1 MNAVVQQWNRFWFEP
16 VSTSTLAIFRIA
28 YGLVVALW
36 TVSLFPDALDF
47 FGNDGVLPEHDL
59 SDGQFSLLT
68 AFPEDWVVL
77 VALGALLVAAIAT
90 MLGYHARV
98 ATVIVFVILVSLR
111 RRNPW
116 VSNAG
121 DSLLRHMGFFL
132 MFAPSAAA
140 LSLDRWRRARDRFWE
155 FPRRAPWA
163 LRLIQIQV
171 SFVYL
176 FTVWAKA
183 RSEEWL
189 DGTAVFSSLRVADLT
204 RFGVPWAWTEPLVIG
219 NLLAYGTLAI
229 ELALAVLIW
238 NRRARP
244 WVIGAGIALHL
255 FIEVSFALGFFA
267 TVIFVSYLAFIPEDT
282 GERWLHRFRQWLGN
296 RSSRWQRL
304 AHPGPGL
311 EPAGEVT

>member
-1 MNAVVQQWNRFWFEP
+1 MNTVVQQWNRFWFEP
-16 VSTSTLAIFRIA
+16 VPTSTLAIFRIA

-36 TVSLFPDALDF
+36 TISLIPDALDF
-47 FGNDGVLPEHDL
+47 FGQDGVFPERDLP
-59 SDGQFSLLT
+59 DGEFSVLT
-68 AFPEDWVVL
+68 AFPQDWVVVL
-77 VALGALLVAAIAT
+77 SFAVLLVAAIAT

-98 ATVIVFVILVSLR
+98 AAVVVFVILVSIR

-116 VSNAG
+116 MMNAG
-121 DSLLRHMGFFL
+121 DSLLRHMGLFL
-132 MFAPSAAA
+132 MFAPSGAA
-140 LSLDRWRRARDRFWE
+140 LSLDRWRRARDRFWD

-163 LRLIQIQV
+163 MRLIQIQV

-189 DGTAVFSSLRVADLT
+189 DGTAVFSSLRVGDLT
-204 RFGVPWAWTEPLVIG
+204 RFGVPWSWTEPLVIG

-267 TVIFVSYLAFIPEDT
+267 TVIFVSYLSFIPEDI
-282 GERWLHRFRQWLGN
+282 GERWLHGVRGWLAS
-296 RSSRWQRL
+296 RSGRLRRL
-304 AHPGPGL
+304 A
-311 EPAGEVT
+311 EPAPRVEQVEGAV